1 MLDSK
6 LRDLLLD
13 SMICCWIKKYGCVV
27 GSEDLLLDLKFS
39 LYRKSVIGCR
49 DLLLD
54 KNSGSVLES
63 EDLVLDLKNKYCG
76 QG

>member
-1 MLDSK
+1 M
-6 LRDLLLD
+6 LD

-39 LYRKSVIGCR
+39 LYRKSVFGCR

-63 EDLVLDLKNKYCG
+63 EDLVLDLKKVLWPG
-76 QG
+76 VKRPKEFK